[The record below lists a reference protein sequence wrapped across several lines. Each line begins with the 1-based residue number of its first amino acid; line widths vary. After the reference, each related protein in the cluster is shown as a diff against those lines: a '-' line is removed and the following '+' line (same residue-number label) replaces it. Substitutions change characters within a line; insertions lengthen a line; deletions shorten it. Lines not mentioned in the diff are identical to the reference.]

1 MLLKNFG
8 VSRHR
13 RVVFYDYD
21 EIRSVG
27 ECRFR
32 EWPQAQTYDEQIASE
47 PWFHVA
53 PEDVFPERFPMFM
66 GLPGPLAAALKTVH
80 GQLFRPQWWW
90 QLQAQLRSGEW
101 PDTPPYPDA
110 LKLA

>member
-1 MLLKNFG
+1 M
-8 VSRHR
+8 
-13 RVVFYDYD
+13 
-21 EIRSVG
+21 
-27 ECRFR
+27 
-32 EWPQAQTYDEQIASE
+32 AAE

-53 PEDVFPERFPMFM
+53 PGDVFPERFPMFM

-90 QLQAQLRSGEW
+90 QLQAQLRSGDW